1 MARNNIFNQP
11 KQNTPKQNTKSQ
23 AKSILDS
30 KAVND
35 LVKTSKSNRQN
46 TTSDSIGNRS
56 DNNSTTDSNP
66 YKHPIVKDN
75 RVINIQNLRPVTT
88 KEEARERGRQGG
100 LKSGAKAKARK
111 TMRETILSMLS
122 QELSPEQIENY
133 GIDIST
139 LNGDYTM
146 QSAVIA
152 AMLREAMNGSEK
164 AMQLLRDTIGEQPTV
179 KQEISQEI
187 VTKEDKQA
195 MENLRRALTG

>member
-11 KQNTPKQNTKSQ
+11 KQNTPKHNTKSQ

-88 KEEARERGRQGG
+88 KEEAREDDG
-100 LKSGAKAKARK
+100 
-111 TMRETILSMLS
+111 E
-122 QELSPEQIENY
+122 PEQPAQPAQPAEPESQVQEPAGKTVVSKTPVYNCDGSGHGYYEITY
-133 GIDIST
+133 SDGST
-139 LNGDYTM
+139 EY
-146 QSAVIA
+146 
-152 AMLREAMNGSEK
+152 EEF
-164 AMQLLRDTIGEQPTV
+164 
-179 KQEISQEI
+179 
-187 VTKEDKQA
+187 
-195 MENLRRALTG
+195 